1 MKPWFWTLN
10 ALALGCLA
18 AGCGG
23 APATPPVVNKA
34 AAAVQQP
41 AAVTGAP
48 VKPASPAVLPRIP
61 DPGPPLSPLNYEAKG
76 RRDPFA
82 PVQVVVAQ
90 KTGLDVGAAKLVGV
104 IQGDK
109 LLALVETP
117 DGLGYILKPGDVL
130 GNGRV
135 TDVSAGSVTFGV
147 ASRGAEKD
155 TNVTLRLVKE

>member
-1 MKPWFWTLN
+1 MKPWYWTLN
-10 ALALGCLA
+10 ALALAWLA

-23 APATPPVVNKA
+23 APSTPPVVSKA
-34 AAAVQQP
+34 AAAVEQP
-41 AAVTGAP
+41 AAATGAP
-48 VKPASPAVLPRIP
+48 LKPASPAVLPRIP
-61 DPGPPLSPLNYEAKG
+61 DPGPPLPPLNYDAKG

-82 PVQVVVAQ
+82 PVHVVAQ

-117 DGLGYILKPGDVL
+117 DGLGYILKPGDML

-147 ASRGAEKD
+147 AGRAGEKD
-155 TNVTLRLVKE
+155 ANVTLRLVKE